1 MVEILIADLKQ
12 EDEDCENKFIVQR
25 VFSSVFIFL
34 SKNGKFFNVLQHAYF
49 FLDCFT
55 RIKENVQSHAAE
67 KSNQRNQDDKC
78 VCQSYPYPPVER
90 SYDDNHDNIEH
101 PHALLNQTISIAD
114 IDEPG
119 KHQAV
124 HDGEAEK
131 EVQTSKTD
139 IPRQ

>member
-12 EDEDCENKFIVQR
+12 EDEDCENKFIFQR
-25 VFSSVFIFL
+25 VVSSVFIFL
-34 SKNGKFFNVLQHAYF
+34 GKDGKFFNVLQHAYF

-67 KSNQRNQDDKC
+67 KSSQRNNNQFC
-78 VCQSYPYPPVER
+78 PSFIHSNSYPPVER
-90 SYDDNHDNIEH
+90 SYDDNHNNIEH

-124 HDGEAEK
+124 HDGEAEE
-131 EVQTSKTD
+131 EV
-139 IPRQ
+139 